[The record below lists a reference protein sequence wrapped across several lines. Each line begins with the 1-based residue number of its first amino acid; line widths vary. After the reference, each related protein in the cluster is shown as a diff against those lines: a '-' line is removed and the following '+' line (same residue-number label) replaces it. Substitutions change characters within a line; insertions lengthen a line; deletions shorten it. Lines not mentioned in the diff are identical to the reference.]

1 MPEPK
6 KKMGRPPHQPTARS
20 REQVEVL
27 VAIGNTVEEIGLVMG
42 IHGDTLQLHYAEELA
57 TGRFKVNQ
65 RIVENLIRQALK
77 DDIRAFPA
85 IKFYMNCKMGW
96 SEYAPSKAA
105 DILGKKEIAQMEAQT
120 AEAGTG
126 WAHLVH

>member
-27 VAIGNTVEEIGLVMG
+27 VAIGNTVEEIGLVLG
-42 IHGDTLQLHYAEELA
+42 IHGDTLQLHYADELA

-96 SEYAPSKAA
+96 SEYAPSPK
-105 DILGKKEIAQMEAQT
+105 DLGKKEQAQIIAET